1 MKAQIGDT
9 IHFTLKQRTPYSS
22 KGTVKT
28 VNRQNMFI
36 RLYRINPHLAGQ
48 IVNTEFDP
56 FYLDSNI
63 RRFMD
68 ELVKFVK

>member
-1 MKAQIGDT
+1 MNITQEQLFDICSQTATYDSRGILVLRRG
-9 IHFTLKQRTPYSS
+9 
-22 KGTVKT
+22 
-28 VNRQNMFI
+28 QNMFS
-36 RLYRINPHLAGQ
+36 RLYRINPHLAGH
-48 IVNTEFDP
+48 ITNTEFDP